1 MMISE
6 SNITPLK
13 THNSKGNRNTSR
25 NIKYLFHTNVCN
37 FSSQLNIERLNKL
50 HANSISGVEVV
61 PCIILK
67 YFKYNSPCC
76 DSLYCSYMQTPFKEF
91 LAQTF

>member
-1 MMISE
+1 MISA
-6 SNITPLK
+6 SNTTPLS

-37 FSSQLNIERLNKL
+37 FSNQLNIERLNKL

-67 YFKYNSPCC
+67 I
-76 DSLYCSYMQTPFKEF
+76 SLNIILHAWTLNTVITCK
-91 LAQTF
+91 LL